1 MAKRLQDMP
10 NIGEKLAKQLAD
22 VGITDPLQL
31 AEAGSRQAW
40 LRIRAQDPSACY
52 MRLCALEGALRGI
65 RWHDLDAQT
74 KAELKAFYSAH
85 Q

>member
-10 NIGEKLAKQLAD
+10 NIGEKLARQLLD

-40 LRIRAQDPSACY
+40 LLIRAQDPSACY

-65 RWHDLDAQT
+65 RWQDVYKRQALH
-74 KAELKAFYSAH
+74 H
-85 Q
+85 VP